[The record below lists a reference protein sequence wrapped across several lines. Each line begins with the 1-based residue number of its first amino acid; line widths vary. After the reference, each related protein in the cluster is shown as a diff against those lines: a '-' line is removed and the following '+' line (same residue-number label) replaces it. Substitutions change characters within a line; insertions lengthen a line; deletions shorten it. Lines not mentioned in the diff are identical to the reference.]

1 MIAQLSGLLVQV
13 EADRCVLD
21 VHGVG
26 YLVQASTR
34 TLSALP
40 RPPETVRVLVE
51 TVVREDAIL
60 LYGFADAP
68 ERDWFRLLTTV
79 QGVGAKLALAVLS
92 GLPARDLASVIA
104 TGDRASLTRLPGVGA
119 RIADRLLSE
128 LRGKA
133 AGMPASMA
141 VSIMPT
147 GEGEG
152 AGRGVGADA
161 LAALSGLGFR
171 RPEAGPV
178 VDRVIGRLGEAAGLD
193 AVIRDSLRELA
204 R

>member
-1 MIAQLSGLLVQV
+1 MIAQLSGLLAQV
-13 EADRCVLD
+13 EADRCVID
-21 VHGVG
+21 VNGVG

-34 TLSALP
+34 TIAALP
-40 RPPETVRVLVE
+40 RPPEPARVLVE

-60 LYGFADAP
+60 LYGFAEHA
-68 ERDWFRLLTTV
+68 ERDWFRLLTTI
-79 QGVGAKLALAVLS
+79 QGVGAKLALSVLS
-92 GLPARDLASVIA
+92 GLSPRDLVSVIA

-128 LRGKA
+128 LREKA
-133 AGMPASMA
+133 GGMPTGAASMA
-141 VSIMPT
+141 GLGAAAGGGGI
-147 GEGEG
+147 EG
-152 AGRGVGADA
+152 DA

-171 RPEAGPV
+171 RLEAAPV
-178 VDRVIGRLGEAAGLD
+178 VTRVIERLGDGAGLE

>member
-1 MIAQLSGLLVQV
+1 MIAQLSGQLAHV

-34 TLSALP
+34 TIAALAP
-40 RPPETVRVLVE
+40 PPETARVLVE

-60 LYGFADAP
+60 LYGFADAA

-79 QGVGAKLALAVLS
+79 QGVGAKLALSVLS
-92 GLPARDLASVIA
+92 GLSTGDLASVIA

-119 RIADRLLSE
+119 RIADRLLGE

-133 AGMPASMA
+133 GSVAAGPLSIVPAA
-141 VSIMPT
+141 CGI
-147 GEGEG
+147 E
-152 AGRGVGADA
+152 ADA

-171 RPEAGPV
+171 APEASPV
-178 VDRVIGRLGEAAGLD
+178 VGRIIERLGGAAELN

>member
-1 MIAQLSGLLVQV
+1 MIAQLSGSLAQV

-34 TLSALP
+34 TIAALP
-40 RPPETVRVLVE
+40 RPPETARVLVE

-60 LYGFADAP
+60 LYGFADPA

-92 GLPARDLASVIA
+92 GLSPRDLASVIA

-119 RIADRLLSE
+119 RLADRLLSE
-128 LRGKA
+128 LREKA
-133 AGMPASMA
+133 GGMPTGVAT
-141 VSIMPT
+141 VIMPT
-147 GEGEG
+147 GGIE
-152 AGRGVGADA
+152 ADA

-178 VDRVIGRLGEAAGLD
+178 VGRILERLGADADLN

-204 R
+204 K

>member
-1 MIAQLSGLLVQV
+1 MIAQLSGSLAQV
-13 EADRCVLD
+13 EADRCVID
-21 VHGVG
+21 VGGVG

-34 TLSALP
+34 TIAALP
-40 RPPETVRVLVE
+40 RPPEPARVLVE

-60 LYGFADAP
+60 LYGFADAA
-68 ERDWFRLLTTV
+68 ERDWFRLLITV

-92 GLPARDLASVIA
+92 GLSPRDLVSVIA
-104 TGDRASLTRLPGVGA
+104 TGDRSSLTRLPGVGA

-128 LRGKA
+128 LREKA
-133 AGMPASMA
+133 GG
-141 VSIMPT
+141 MPT
-147 GEGEG
+147 GTAAAFSNAAISGG
-152 AGRGVGADA
+152 GVEADA

-171 RPEAGPV
+171 RQEAAPAV
-178 VDRVIGRLGEAAGLD
+178 SRVIERLGDVAGLD

>member
-1 MIAQLSGLLVQV
+1 MIAQLSGLLAQV
-13 EADRCVLD
+13 ESDRCVID
-21 VHGVG
+21 VGGVG

-34 TLSALP
+34 TIAALA
-40 RPPETVRVLVE
+40 RPPEVVRVLVE

-60 LYGFADAP
+60 LYGFADPA

-92 GLPARDLASVIA
+92 GLSPRDLVGVIA

-128 LRGKA
+128 LREKA
-133 AGMPASMA
+133 GG
-141 VSIMPT
+141 MPT
-147 GEGEG
+147 GTG
-152 AGRGVGADA
+152 AILSATPPMGGGIEADA

-171 RPEAGPV
+171 RQEAAPV
-178 VDRVIGRLGEAAGLD
+178 VVRILERLGDDAALN

-204 R
+204 K